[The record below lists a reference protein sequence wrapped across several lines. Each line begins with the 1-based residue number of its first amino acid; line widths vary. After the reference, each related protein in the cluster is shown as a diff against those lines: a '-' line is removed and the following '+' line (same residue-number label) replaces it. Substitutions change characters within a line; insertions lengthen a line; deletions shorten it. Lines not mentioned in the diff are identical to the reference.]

1 MEEWGLR
8 AGDEV
13 ELKGL
18 SKVELNGQRG
28 TILPLEYPEQAKML
42 GRLAVVLQASGKQ
55 LSLKVENLVKVAPP
69 KLIKTGG
76 DRGEE
81 WSALLRD
88 RGKSMGLPLQRD
100 FGPRGAAMEAA
111 KRDLVLLTL
120 NLSHLAGLPQGEQL
134 TAARLREIAA
144 VSPSPDLVC
153 VQEGLEGSDLL
164 SQAGYTKL
172 ISSAVKAQTV
182 REMAYFDMDALQELP
197 REARDKL
204 LVNELYI
211 NSQGTQWE
219 VADSGVEQTSS
230 DIELTEGDMGVSG
243 PLAVRSLVWVRLR
256 PRISP
261 EGPFVFV
268 LNTQLTGGQ
277 AEDQFFLGQLAGERR
292 RQLQRIVE
300 VFESRATE
308 GDLGVIV
315 GDFDAPGQED
325 ALGDAL
331 SSYFQ
336 ASVVR
341 SARVKADA
349 AAAKIRGR
357 RLLEKGFL
365 EHKAAPFALL
375 RERGWTLAYDQ
386 ATLGA
391 TSHLGFL
398 ADHVATSREVPVAA
412 ERMAFASGGGSSSAE
427 ASGRHGVKAVLTVRH
442 KSMEPAGEQRLGLIE
457 LPIIG
462 YGTCFMPED
471 MKDRVSDKEYRR
483 MVDEMTA
490 ECVQKA
496 LECGVR
502 LFECA
507 NRYMNQQT
515 VGRTIEEAIQEGLV
529 TRSELFICGRIQHCK
544 DKAEV
549 KREVDLMLRE
559 LRVSY
564 VDLLTMDVPPERA
577 PKAWAWLEEVYREGK
592 TRYLGVS
599 NFDLLGP
606 KVCTEVFREFL
617 SKVEIPPSVFSMEV
631 HPFNTNEEMSECCRG
646 LEIQVMAYSPLGAG
660 HKVEAFL
667 KTLTRSDARDMRP
680 MLKVADNPVLLEVG
694 RRHGASASQVALRWN
709 LQRGHCVVPKSFD
722 PAHIA
727 ENTELFHFGFSEQEV
742 GILSSMNKG
751 MRADRF
757 FHQAHSTGKKVV
769 PQMSRDAQDACRAV
783 LEKIR
788 GLPNEEEKR
797 QGDLLEM
804 LQQQQAQQAA
814 LKGKGKGG
822 YPAPEALGGKGPPQH
837 LKGAAPG
844 GKGGPAMLSQGGKGG
859 EE

>member
-1 MEEWGLR
+1 MEEWGFK

-28 TILPLEYPEQAKML
+28 TVLPLEFPEQAKMM
-42 GRLAVVLQASGKQ
+42 GRLAVVLQTTGKR
-55 LSLKVENLVKVAPP
+55 LSLKVENLVKAAPP
-69 KLIKTGG
+69 KAIKTGG

-81 WSALLRD
+81 WSVLLSD
-88 RGKSMGLPLQRD
+88 RGKSMGLPLKRD
-100 FGPRGAAMEAA
+100 FGPRAAAMEAA

-120 NLSHLAGLPQGEQL
+120 NLSHLAGLPKEEQL
-134 TAARLREIAA
+134 TAARLKEIASA
-144 VSPSPDLVC
+144 SPSPDLVC

-204 LVNELYI
+204 LVNELYM

-219 VADSGVEQTSS
+219 VAETGVEQTSS
-230 DIELTEGDMGVSG
+230 DIELVDGDLGISG
-243 PLAVRSLVWVRLR
+243 PLAVRSVVWVRLR

-268 LNTQLTGGQ
+268 LNAQLSGGQ
-277 AEDQFFLGQLAGERR
+277 AEDQFFAGQLAGERR
-292 RQLQRIVE
+292 LQLQRILE
-300 VFESRATE
+300 IFESRASE
-308 GDLGVIV
+308 GDLGVIA
-315 GDFDAPGQED
+315 GDFDAPARED
-325 ALGDAL
+325 ALDDAL
-331 SSYFQ
+331 GNYFKSS
-336 ASVVR
+336 VMR
-341 SARVKADA
+341 CTRVQDDA
-349 AAAKIRGR
+349 AAAGIRSKSA
-357 RLLEKGFL
+357 LEKRFL

-375 RERGWTLAYDQ
+375 RERSWTLALDE
-386 ATLGA
+386 AALGA
-391 TSHLGFL
+391 TSPLGFL
-398 ADHVATSREVPVAA
+398 ADHLATSREVPVTS
-412 ERMAFASGGGSSSAE
+412 ERVAFSAE
-427 ASGRHGVKAVLTVRH
+427 AGSRHGVKATLTVRQ
-442 KSMEPAGEQRLGLIE
+442 KSMEPAGNQLFGLIE

-471 MKDRVSDKEYRR
+471 MKERVSDKEFRR
-483 MVDEMTA
+483 KVDELTA
-490 ECVQKA
+490 EGVQKA

-502 LFECA
+502 LFESS
-507 NRYMNQQT
+507 NRYVNQQA
-515 VGRTIEEAIQEGLV
+515 VGRTLEEAIQEGLV

-544 DKAEV
+544 DRGEI

-564 VDLLTMDVPPERA
+564 VDLLTMDIPPERA
-577 PKAWAWLEEVYREGK
+577 PKAWGWLEEVYREGK

-617 SKVEIPPSVFSMEV
+617 SKVEIPPSVYSMEV

-646 LEIQVMAYSPLGAG
+646 LEIQVMAYSPLAAA

-667 KTLTRSDARDMRP
+667 ASLTRSDARDLRP
-680 MLKVADNPVLLEVG
+680 MLKVENNPVLVEVG
-694 RRHGASASQVALRWN
+694 RRHDVSAAQATLRWN

-722 PAHIA
+722 PEHIEQNA
-727 ENTELFHFGFSEQEV
+727 ELFHFSFSEQEM

-751 MRADRF
+751 MRAERF
-757 FHQAHSTGKKVV
+757 FQQAHSTGKKVV
-769 PQMSRDAQDACRAV
+769 PQMTRDAQDACKAV
-783 LEKIR
+783 LEKVR

-797 QGDLLEM
+797 QGDLLEL
-804 LQQQQAQQAA
+804 LQQQQQQAA
-814 LKGKGKGG
+814 VKGQGKGG
-822 YPAPEALGGKGPPQH
+822 YPAPEALAGKGAPQH
-837 LKGAAPG
+837 LKGAGPG
-844 GKGGPAMLSQGGKGG
+844 GKGGPAMLSGGGKGG
-859 EE
+859 DDD